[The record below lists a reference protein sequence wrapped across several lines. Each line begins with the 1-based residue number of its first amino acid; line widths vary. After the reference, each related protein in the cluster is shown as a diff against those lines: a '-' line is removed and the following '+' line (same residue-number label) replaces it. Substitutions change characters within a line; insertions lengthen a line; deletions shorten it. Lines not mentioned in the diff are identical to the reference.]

1 MISCEDAMTSTNAAQ
16 VSLQELTWPKA
27 WSEVPKELFH
37 RRDVYQQ
44 ELERIF
50 HGPEWHPLAHIAEVP
65 NRGDYKTAYLGESP
79 ILIVRGD
86 DDQIRVFSN
95 SCPHRGTQLKTCHR
109 GHSAEIECPYHR
121 WLFNNQGELV
131 GAPGIKGFPPTFR
144 NEDYGLRSLR
154 FEEFCGLI
162 FVTLSADAPSLPDYL
177 GEVGSYIKEA
187 IGADG
192 AALELLGYQKVFFDT
207 NWKEYGDQEGY
218 HAPLLHKAFSL
229 LRWQGGVGSRSLT
242 RYGHMAVR
250 ADLKKAPP
258 SNFLKDG
265 SLVDVRDPGKPPQSV
280 VVTLFPL
287 NIVVRHLDVI
297 SVRYGFPHSPD
308 NLEVHYAYFALKTD
322 SADLRN
328 HRLRQSSNLLG
339 PSGLI
344 SLEDG
349 AVFNR
354 VHEGS
359 ATAGTVE
366 FQKGVRGR
374 MDPPTV
380 IEQND
385 EAGNLIKW
393 ERYRTIMGF
402 ERDHA

>member
-1 MISCEDAMTSTNAAQ
+1 MTSLNGTA
-16 VSLQELTWPKA
+16 VSLPWPKE
-27 WSEVPKELFH
+27 WSEVPKEVFH
-37 RRDVYQQ
+37 RPDVYRQ

-50 HGPEWHPLAHIAEVP
+50 HGPEWHPLAHVAEVP
-65 NRGDYKTAYLGESP
+65 NSGGYKTAFVGESP
-79 ILIVRGD
+79 VLIVRGD
-86 DDQIRVFSN
+86 DGRVRVFSN
-95 SCPHRGTQLKTCHR
+95 SCPHRGTQLKVCHR

-121 WLFNNQGELV
+121 WLFNNQGDLL
-131 GAPGIKGFPPTFR
+131 GAPGIRGFPATFR
-144 NEDYGLRSLR
+144 KEDHGLRPLR
-154 FEEFCGLI
+154 FEEFCGVI
-162 FVTLSADAPSLPDYL
+162 FVTLSDAAPSLPDYL
-177 GEVGSYIKEA
+177 GEVGDYIRAA
-187 IGADG
+187 IGSDDE
-192 AALELLGYQKVFFDT
+192 LELLGYQKVLFDT

-229 LRWQGGVGSRSLT
+229 LKWQGGIGSRSMT

-258 SNFLKDG
+258 SNFLKDP
-265 SLVDVRDPGKPPQSV
+265 SLVDVRDPGHAPQSV
-280 VVTLFPL
+280 VVTMFPL
-287 NIVVRHLDVI
+287 NIIVRHLDVI
-297 SVRYGFPHSPD
+297 SMRFAFPHSPD
-308 NLEVHYAYFALKTD
+308 EVEVHYAYFAQKSDSQELK
-322 SADLRN
+322 R
-328 HRLRQSSNLLG
+328 HRLRQASNLLG

-359 ATAGTVE
+359 ASAGTVE

-374 MDPPTV
+374 MDPPAV

-393 ERYRTIMGF
+393 ERYRSIMGF
-402 ERDHA
+402 ERGQI